1 MPATAVAMAKAAGP
15 LIRTIA
21 IAAGGAPL
29 EVAKI
34 VSSPPTA
41 NLLGRAFEHFAPH
54 PHAGIAHRH
63 PAPHHIV
70 EQIGCDHAIHRAG
83 EHRNIFIVNGGEIRQ
98 AHEAASLF
106 RCAIDFDID
115 LHRASPLERACA
127 TLHSLPMYARD
138 IARIATPVGVVTIYG
153 DDTAVTSVKIEAMG
167 GGPKLGA
174 ASPVRD
180 AADQI
185 QAWFAG
191 ERTAFDLPLA
201 NAQTDRGQ
209 ILRDAMIAIGYGEV
223 LSYGRLAATIGSSP
237 RAIGQA
243 CARNPFPIIVPC
255 HRVTNADGS
264 LGAYSAG
271 EGPAT
276 KRWLLDF
283 ERRGHRDR
291 LL

>member
-1 MPATAVAMAKAAGP
+1 
-15 LIRTIA
+15 
-21 IAAGGAPL
+21 
-29 EVAKI
+29 
-34 VSSPPTA
+34 
-41 NLLGRAFEHFAPH
+41 
-54 PHAGIAHRH
+54 
-63 PAPHHIV
+63 
-70 EQIGCDHAIHRAG
+70 
-83 EHRNIFIVNGGEIRQ
+83 
-98 AHEAASLF
+98 
-106 RCAIDFDID
+106 
-115 LHRASPLERACA
+115 
-127 TLHSLPMYARD
+127 MYARD